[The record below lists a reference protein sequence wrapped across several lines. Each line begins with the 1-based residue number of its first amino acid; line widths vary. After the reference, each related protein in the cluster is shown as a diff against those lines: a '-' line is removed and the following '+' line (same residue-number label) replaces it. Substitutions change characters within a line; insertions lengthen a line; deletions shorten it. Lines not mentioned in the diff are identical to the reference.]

1 MNLSHKLCE
10 LTFGAQGGDVR
21 ARDFPRLTD
30 VFLMAKHKPGFGR
43 WLRNNFFAGVVV
55 VTPIAAT
62 SWLIYTFV
70 TFVDRSVG
78 GLIEQISGWTGLP
91 IADFYGAI
99 DGPLTIPGL
108 GVLIAF
114 VFLTFL
120 GVLARNIIGR
130 FFIGLGE
137 SIVDRLPFIRSIYAP
152 IKQILET
159 VFRDQGEAFKDV
171 ALVEYP
177 KEGSWAL
184 CFVTATA
191 QGEIADQLA
200 AEHNN
205 GEPNVAVFI
214 PTTPNPT
221 SGFLLYVPRS
231 KLRILDMSVEDGA
244 RAIIS
249 FGIVTHKPNGND
261 KKPPIA
267 AVLSPVSAPP
277 APVAAAPTATPTA
290 EAAAPAGATGRSD
303 GAESDRAEPDTDP
316 SRA

>member
-1 MNLSHKLCE
+1 
-10 LTFGAQGGDVR
+10 
-21 ARDFPRLTD
+21 
-30 VFLMAKHKPGFGR
+30 MAKHKPGFGR

-55 VTPIAAT
+55 ITPIAAT
-62 SWLIYTFV
+62 AWLVYTLV

-78 GLIEQISGWTGLP
+78 GLIEQISNWTGLP
-91 IADFYGAI
+91 IADWYDAI
-99 DGPLTIPGL
+99 DGPFTIPGI
-108 GVLIAF
+108 GVLIA
-114 VFLTFL
+114 VIGLTFL

-137 SIVDRLPFIRSIYAP
+137 SIVDRLPFVRSIYGP

-159 VFRDQGEAFKDV
+159 VFRDQGEAFKEV

-184 CFVTATA
+184 CFVTASA
-191 QGEIADQLA
+191 QGEIAQRMTA
-200 AEHNN
+200 AS
-205 GEPNVAVFI
+205 GEADSVAVFI

-231 KLRILDMSVEDGA
+231 KLQILDMSVEDGA

-261 KKPPIA
+261 KKSTVDVLAEEVKARAESGAETVPTGDPDSSPTAPA
-267 AVLSPVSAPP
+267 ASSTDAPTEASPANDGPDADSPRP
-277 APVAAAPTATPTA
+277 APH
-290 EAAAPAGATGRSD
+290 GQS
-303 GAESDRAEPDTDP
+303 
-316 SRA
+316 